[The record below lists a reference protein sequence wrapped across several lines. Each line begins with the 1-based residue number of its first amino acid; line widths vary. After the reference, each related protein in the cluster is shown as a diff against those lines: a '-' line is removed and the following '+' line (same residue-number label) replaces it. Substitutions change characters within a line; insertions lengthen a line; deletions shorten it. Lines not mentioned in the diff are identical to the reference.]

1 MGGLDQRLYDANEV
15 MRGKRS
21 FRYGARLVVT
31 APLAAV
37 FIAVAAEMVMLAVAA
52 SGTLRIVC
60 VSVGSI
66 AIFLAI
72 AMVRE
77 ALVRVRGKRTIVVA
91 EKELVMPDGGVTVS
105 YKEIKKLELTGAP
118 GFHRVLKIGHANGV
132 LEISGVMLGSVGE
145 LDEIH
150 GLIKAARKPR

>member
-1 MGGLDQRLYDANEV
+1 MGGLSQEPYSASGV

-37 FIAVAAEMVMLAVAA
+37 FIAVSAEMVMLALAA
-52 SGTLRIVC
+52 RGTFRIVFA
-60 VSVGSI
+60 VVGSI

-91 EKELVMPDGGVTVS
+91 ERELVMPDGGVTVPFRD
-105 YKEIKKLELTGAP
+105 IKKLELTGAP
-118 GFHRVLKIGHANGV
+118 GFHRVLKIGHGNGEV
-132 LEISGVMLGSVGE
+132 EISGVMLGSVGE

>member
-118 GFHRVLKIGHANGV
+118 GFHRVLKIDHANGV
-132 LEISGVMLGSVGE
+132 IEISGVMLGSVGE